1 MSKDI
6 LSLISSKMNTFSKG
20 QKLIANYIL
29 SSYDK
34 AAFMTASKLGKTV
47 HVSESTVVR
56 FASELKYDGYPAMQK
71 ALQEM
76 IRNKLTSIQ
85 RIEVSND
92 IIGNADVVSS
102 VMQSDMEKIRMTMEE
117 IDRDS
122 FQAAV
127 NAIVNAKKIYILG
140 TRSSGS
146 LAGFLSFYF
155 GLMFDN
161 VVHVGESAN
170 QEIFDQIVQVG
181 EGDVTIGLSFPRY
194 SRRTVRAINF
204 AHERGS
210 KVIAITDNASNAMAK
225 AADYVLLAKSDMASF
240 VDSLV
245 APLSLINALLVAIAR
260 SKSDVVEHFGWSIS
274 GTSTAYSSV
283 WRKRTND
290 KHPRG
295 GHRRR
300 GGRDD
305 GRPGGPADG
314 GPGDPGGVQREAG
327 PQAVHHRQGPVQ
339 PDQQH
344 HAPGGAG
351 PRASERTVPVQRG
364 DPVPPGGGD
373 GIL

>member
-76 IRNKLTSIQ
+76 IRNRLTSIQ

-92 IIGNADVVSS
+92 IIGNQDVVTS

-117 IDRDS
+117 IDRES

-127 NAIVNAKKIYILG
+127 DTIINAKKIYILG

-146 LAGFLSFYF
+146 LAGFMSFYF

-161 VVHVGESAN
+161 VVGESAN

-210 KVIAITDNASNAMAK
+210 KVVAITDSASNSMAK

-260 SKSDVVEHFGWSIS
+260 SKSDVVDHFERLEHIWQE
-274 GTSTAYSSV
+274 Y
-283 WRKRTND
+283 
-290 KHPRG
+290 
-295 GHRRR
+295 
-300 GGRDD
+300 
-305 GRPGGPADG
+305 
-314 GPGDPGGVQREAG
+314 GVFVSMEEENQ
-327 PQAVHHRQGPVQ
+327 
-339 PDQQH
+339 
-344 HAPGGAG
+344 
-351 PRASERTVPVQRG
+351 
-364 DPVPPGGGD
+364 
-373 GIL
+373 